1 MPRIKQTN
9 KSSAPANADRI
20 KTILDCKDPLF
31 FIKKYCKVSHP
42 TKGLIAFE
50 TFPYQDDC
58 VRAFEDHRFNI
69 INKSRQLGLSTVSAA
84 YSLWLALFH
93 KEKNVLCIATDL
105 GVASNFMKKVFT
117 CLDNLPSWIVLPKV
131 TKRTV
136 KELRFS
142 NGSQVKAIATTK
154 SAGRSEAVSLLILDE
169 TAHIDDVEDIW
180 LGLSPTLSTGGSAI
194 MISTPNGVGNLFHKI
209 WVEAHEKRNEFYAV
223 ELPWQV
229 HPEHDEVWFEKE
241 SMAVRAAKG
250 ERGIAQEFL
259 CSFLSS
265 GDTFIKP
272 EYMEMLE
279 KHVSNPIAEHP
290 KYRDLWIWKHSV
302 PGHKY
307 LISMDIARGDAQ
319 DFSAAMIFDTNSD
332 ELVAEYKGK
341 IPPDQFANLAIEVAK
356 NYNNALICP
365 ENNGPG
371 LVTATELKK
380 SNYQNLFYEKIHKNM
395 YAAYTNQ
402 DVSNELCGISTQAK
416 NREEMLTKLENI
428 LRNGYVKIP
437 SKRYLQELKTFV
449 YKGTRAQ
456 AMKGYND
463 DLIMASAIG
472 MSLFE
477 TSEKTMFD
485 EDEIRMALLGNM
497 STTKA
502 QINNSPFG
510 GGMMPIMTSKQMNGQ
525 QYQQTGQGYQKP
537 SDNGFQQGTR
547 QDHRDPFWAQWA
559 WVVKD

>member
-1 MPRIKQTN
+1 MPRIKQTS
-9 KSSAPANADRI
+9 KSSETVNADRI
-20 KTILDCKDPLF
+20 KAILDCKDPLF
-31 FIKKYCKVSHP
+31 FIKNYCKVSHP
-42 TKGLIAFE
+42 TKGLIPFK
-50 TFPYQDDC
+50 TYPYQDDC
-58 VRAFEDHRFNI
+58 VKAFEDNRFNI
-69 INKSRQLGLSTVSAA
+69 VNKSRQLGLSTVSAA

-93 KEKNVLCIATDL
+93 KEKNVLIIATDL

-117 CLDNLPSWIVLPKV
+117 YLDNLPAWIVLPSV

-142 NGSQVKAIATTK
+142 NGSQVKAIPTTK

-209 WVEAHEKRNEFYAV
+209 WVEAHEGRNEFHAI

-229 HPEHDEVWFEKE
+229 HPEHDQNWFEKE
-241 SMAVRAAKG
+241 SMAIRASKG

-272 EYMEMLE
+272 EAMEMLE
-279 KHVSNPIAEHP
+279 KHVSDPIQKHP
-290 KYRDLWIWKHSV
+290 KYNDLWIWQHAL
-302 PGHKY
+302 PNHRY
-307 LISMDIARGDAQ
+307 LISMDVARGDAQ
-319 DFSAAMIFDTNSD
+319 DYSAAIVFDTTAD
-332 ELVAEYKGK
+332 EVVAEYKGK
-341 IPPDQFANLAIEVAK
+341 IPPDQFAELAIEIAQ

-371 LVTATELKK
+371 LVTATDLKK
-380 SNYQNLFYEKIHKNM
+380 SGYQNLFYEKIHRNM
-395 YAAYTNQ
+395 YAAYSNQ
-402 DVSNELCGISTQAK
+402 DVTNELCGISTQAK

-437 SKRYLQELKTFV
+437 SKRYLQELKTFIW
-449 YKGTRAQ
+449 KGQRAQ

-477 TSEKTMFD
+477 TSEKTMFN
-485 EDEIRMALLGNM
+485 EDELRMALLANV
-497 STTKA
+497 STRKSTGD
-502 QINNSPFG
+502 INAFG
-510 GGMMPIMTSKQMNGQ
+510 PVMPIMTSKQINSNPN
-525 QYQQTGQGYQKP
+525 GYQRP
-537 SDNGFQQGTR
+537 ADNGFQQGTR
-547 QDHRDPFWAQWA
+547 QNHNDPFWQQWK
-559 WVVKD
+559 WVLD